1 MPTILELLEQKQGVV
16 PSIPSKVNPVTITD
30 EDTST
35 TLKERYESDTYKFGT
50 NYSKVKAD
58 TETLIEQETSG
69 IRIKSAADLPNP
81 ILYGNEVIR
90 ITARTTPLLDDMKG
104 AANGGG
110 LIGKGLGKLT
120 GGAVT
125 SVSGIAS
132 KFNSLLGIPVTM
144 IPSRLIGK
152 IQQPSSNKF
161 GITIP
166 ELPSLKP
173 KPNSQDPITKSK
185 FGGGGTLLGKV
196 LKKSGGGTPKTI
208 VKNVAGAAVKQA
220 KEKIRGALFGGGDVK
235 PNQVTGGAPYNN
247 DELYSTQLKNSPSY
261 TSTGDPA
268 DFELEKDKNFQTTL
282 GIDLSR
288 VSPVHGVSRMQAA
301 YNPLDAFIAK
311 QLGRVRD
318 VKGRFGD
325 SNYAFQTDKGSKA
338 VTPYSPL
345 EKENY
350 SFIQKNTNALGKE
363 KKEGDKVNGRIPTL
377 EERGIRSS
385 GDTIAMGDPYTTTI
399 NKETNE
405 VEVDGIGK
413 VIDLIPLFI
422 GRYNSSTYP
431 MMAFRCAITGLTE
444 TSSPSW
450 ASNNF
455 VGNPYKYYIFESV
468 ERSVS
473 FNLQIYAQNQLEL
486 ANNWSKLSNLT
497 KLSYPLIEKNMAHPN
512 FTQFTLGDMY
522 KDKVCIVESLSYTFP
537 DNGTWETN
545 AKGLLLPKFIDV
557 AITLKFVENI
567 ADGSVD
573 GADTPK
579 NNGLYSY
586 PKNKNAKG
594 ADKRD
599 KNGTGK
605 IASQHQI
612 YQNADRFIKYHTID
626 EAGKEKEISKLQ
638 YGDEVAAGSRVGI
651 KIKVPK

>member
-152 IQQPSSNKF
+152 IQQPSPNKF

-196 LKKSGGGTPKTI
+196 LKQSGGGNPKTI
-208 VKNVAGAAVKQA
+208 VKNVAGAAVKEA

-268 DFELEKDKNFQTTL
+268 DFDIVKDNKFQTTL

-288 VSPVHGVSRMQAA
+288 VSPVHGVERKADA
-301 YNPLDAFIAK
+301 PLPKLLALASMA
-311 QLGRVRD
+311 LGRVRK

-325 SNYAFQTDKGSKA
+325 SDYAFQTDKGAKA

-345 EKENY
+345 KEENY
-350 SFIQKNTNALGKE
+350 SFIQRNSE
-363 KKEGDKVNGRIPTL
+363 DRVPTL
-377 EERGIRSS
+377 EDRGIRSA
-385 GDTIAMGDPYTTTI
+385 GDTIAMGDPYTS
-399 NKETNE
+399 KVDVETG
-405 VEVDGIGK
+405 EVDIPGFGK
-413 VIDLIPLFI
+413 VKDLVPLFI
-422 GRYNSSTYP
+422 GRYKSSTYP
-431 MMAFRCAITGLTE
+431 KMAFRCAISGLTE

-473 FNLQIYAQNQLEL
+473 FNLQIYSQNPLEL
-486 ANNWSKLSNLT
+486 ANNWSKLTNLT
-497 KLSYPLIEKNMAHPN
+497 KLSYPLIENNMAHPN
-512 FTQFTLGDMY
+512 FTEFTLGDMY
-522 KDKVCIVESLSYTFP
+522 RDKVCIVESLSYTFP

-545 AKGLLLPKFIDV
+545 IEGLILPKFIDV

-567 ADGSVD
+567 ADGSID
-573 GADTPK
+573 GADTPG

-586 PKNKNAKG
+586 PKNDNATGHDLRTGDG
-594 ADKRD
+594 A
-599 KNGTGK
+599 GT

-612 YQNADRFIKYHTID
+612 YENADRYIKYHTIGENGETNEVSKNIYAD
-626 EAGKEKEISKLQ
+626 ERAAGK
-638 YGDEVAAGSRVGI
+638 RVGI
-651 KIKVPK
+651 KIKV